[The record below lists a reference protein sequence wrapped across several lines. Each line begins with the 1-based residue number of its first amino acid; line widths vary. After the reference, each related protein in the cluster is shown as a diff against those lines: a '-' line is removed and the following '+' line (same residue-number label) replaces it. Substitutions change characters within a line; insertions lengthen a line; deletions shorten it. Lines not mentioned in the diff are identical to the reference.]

1 MGSRIRKIL
10 LDTVPPPPPVKVTGT
25 LALTGGATAKSG
37 NPMTF
42 RATRTG
48 GSDGYV
54 RVNWSV
60 TGGVCSPAS
69 GFFEWPDGVTTQ
81 QTVTVTATTTAVPV
95 SGVLYIYGPTS
106 DIGLVPP
113 LGLSSAN
120 VTVTV
125 PAVIEGPT
133 RWAEIPEIVFVRGM
147 SETEEMGIYY
157 LDPSNLTATG
167 DLWWLEDRRLKD
179 ETGADYTP
187 RVPLEIVG
195 ALPSGV
201 TFNSGTGELTY
212 TAASDTIALTGAH
225 SRAMV
230 RLRAGTALSDQ
241 FMISVLRPTIVWG
254 YGAESV
260 AAQYGAAWGDP
271 ALGGTWKINV
281 TAKLKTTNAWDTD
294 PNVVFWTAGDY
305 DGVAN
310 STGNPVDMWNLY
322 LIGARGNV
330 RTRCAQYS
338 GAFNTVARVTFK
350 RIDSYDVGINFNFGI
365 RQEFFSELTG
375 ITHDVI
381 GNISQ
386 CYMRDYVRSGTLVN
400 GEVLFEQDMGAVYDE
415 KSDAHYPAVGKM
427 FAANLLLYNNTSTST
442 KHHFYVHGRGRCYLI
457 INNVR
462 VGGGS
467 PCSCVKFTTRY
478 ARIRNSW
485 LSPLEDNST
494 VETNGDRN
502 VKVIDGIACSE
513 VIVFNNDIFG
523 CYRTPETEYGGTQEI
538 IFWRNR
544 NSRGGCDEPAA
555 PTYAFVTSFIGSWTI
570 PTENGDGDPFD
581 GSTPLRTIR
590 KIRVY
595 LGQDQ
600 AQVNAAES
608 YYVPVSNTT
617 TNAYLFATANG
628 VWYYRAFA
636 EAADVDKTLTASA
649 SGGLT
654 GPLVIQYTATTP
666 DGWRTG
672 FRAWSRGYESDAL
685 NGWSGSPE
693 TYWSNDFYD
702 AVLQTPLTDPGNPYT
717 FKKYISH
724 TRITW
729 LQEGTFRRQVPI
741 RDDGLWPQFTT
752 VTSGPNYRMSVPKN
766 WVDRSVTFTANN
778 RYVGWTA
785 DDVVYRK
792 ADFSGAL
799 RAERWIDLNATGD
812 DSIDRF
818 TGPVDADHDHTINIP
833 GRTEGSLNVLNDP
846 RTFVFV
852 KDGNGNYGD
861 TGPHPEAA
869 VPVDGSGIPTGPD
882 NPIEL
887 PDWFKI

>member
-179 ETGADYTP
+179 ETGADYVP
-187 RVPLEIVG
+187 RVPFESVG
-195 ALPSGV
+195 SLPVGV
-201 TFNSGTGELTY
+201 TLNAFSGELTY
-212 TAASDTIALTGAH
+212 SAAADTIPLTGAH
-225 SRAMV
+225 SRTTIRLKAGDAVSEPFMV
-230 RLRAGTALSDQ
+230 
-241 FMISVLRPTIVWG
+241 SVLRPTIVWG
-254 YGAESV
+254 YGAEAV

-271 ALGGTWKINV
+271 NLGHTWKLNV
-281 TAKLKTTNAWDTD
+281 GTILKATNAWDTD
-294 PNVVFWTAGDY
+294 PNVVYWTPGDY
-305 DGVAN
+305 DGEEN
-310 STGNPVDMWNLY
+310 STWTLATPPWNLY
-322 LIGARGNV
+322 LIGALGET

-338 GAFNTVARVTFK
+338 GAFNTVARVTYK
-350 RIDSYDVGINFNFGI
+350 RIDSFDIGLNFNFGLK
-365 RQEFFSELTG
+365 QAYFDDVTG
-375 ITHDVI
+375 VVYDTI
-381 GNISQ
+381 GTISQ
-386 CYMRDYVRSGTLVN
+386 CYMRDYIRSGTLVN
-400 GEVLFEQDMGAVYDE
+400 GETLFEHDMDNTYAP
-415 KSDAHYPAVGKM
+415 KSDAHYPAVGKL
-427 FAANLLLYNNTSTST
+427 FASNMLLYNNTSTST

-457 INNVR
+457 INNAR

-467 PCSCVKFTTRY
+467 PCSGIKFTTRY

-485 LSPLEDNST
+485 VSALEDNST
-494 VETNGDRN
+494 VLVNGDRN
-502 VKVIDGIACSE
+502 VKLIDGAACCE
-513 VIVFNNDIFG
+513 VTLFNMDLWG
-523 CYRTPETEYGGTQEI
+523 CYRIPELQFGGTQEMI
-538 IFWRNR
+538 YWRNR

-555 PTYAFVTSFIGSWTI
+555 PTFAFYFASRD
-570 PTENGDGDPFD
+570 PLAADYEPLPGDP
-581 GSTPLRTIR
+581 
-590 KIRVY
+590 
-595 LGQDQ
+595 
-600 AQVNAAES
+600 AQ
-608 YYVPVSNTT
+608 
-617 TNAYLFATANG
+617 
-628 VWYYRAFA
+628 W
-636 EAADVDKTLTASA
+636 K
-649 SGGLT
+649 
-654 GPLVIQYTATTP
+654 
-666 DGWRTG
+666 TG
-672 FRAWSRGYESDAL
+672 FRAWSRGYQSDVL

-702 AVLQTPLTDPGNPYT
+702 AVLQYSLSDPQNPYT
-717 FKKYISH
+717 FKKYVSH
-724 TRITW
+724 TRFHW
-729 LQEGTFRRQVPI
+729 MQEGTYPPKTPL
-741 RDDGLWPQFTT
+741 RDDGFWPQFTT
-752 VTSGPNYRMSVPKN
+752 YTNGPNYRMSVPKN
-766 WVDRSVTFTANN
+766 WIDRSVTFMANN
-778 RYVGWTA
+778 RFIGWTT
-785 DDVVYRK
+785 DNVNYRK
-792 ADFSGAL
+792 ADLSGAL
-799 RAERWIDLNATGD
+799 RSEQWIDVNATGD
-812 DSIDRF
+812 DSIDIF
-818 TGPVDADHDHTINIP
+818 VGPVDADHDHTVNIP

-846 RTFVFV
+846 RTVVFV
-852 KDGNGNYGD
+852 GGD
-861 TGPHPEAA
+861 TGPHPEAV

-882 NPIEL
+882 QPIEL